1 MKYIITLA
9 ITAAGMAAL
18 WSIIWRRYSICKR
31 VRRRVDE
38 IARK

>member
-1 MKYIITLA
+1 MKTIISIITGA
-9 ITAAGMAAL
+9 AAL
-18 WSIIWRRYSICKR
+18 ATICAILWRRISLRKR

>member
-1 MKYIITLA
+1 MKTIIG
-9 ITAAGMAAL
+9 AAGMAAIVAIL
-18 WSIIWRRYSICKR
+18 WRRVSIRKR